1 MKYEITA
8 TIVTYKN
15 NLKVLRKAI
24 QSFLNTKMSVCLYI
38 VDNSPTMEIKCLCD
52 DKRIIY
58 IYNNANIGFGAGH
71 NIIMSNAYKL
81 GSYHLVLNPDIYFQ
95 KGVVEEL
102 FNYMENN
109 SSIDLVLPDV
119 LYPNGDRQYLPK
131 LLPTM
136 SNLLIRRFP
145 FSKKILERKN
155 FLYEM
160 KFVDYLNPFE
170 IAIASGCFSFFRS
183 SLINK
188 GVLYD
193 DRYFMY
199 FEDFDIS
206 RQVQKYSKIMCYP
219 QVQVYHEYE
228 RGSHKSKRLFMI
240 FIKSL
245 FSYFKKWG
253 FFFDRERNM
262 INKRIIK
269 LNTK

>member
-1 MKYEITA
+1 MKYNITSA
-8 TIVTYKN
+8 IVVYKN
-15 NLKVLRKAI
+15 DMVVLKRAI
-24 QSFLNTKMSVCLYI
+24 ESFLSTDLNVRLYI
-38 VDNSPTMEIKCLCD
+38 VDNSPTDEIKFLCKD
-52 DKRIIY
+52 DKIEY
-58 IYNNANIGFGAGH
+58 IFNNKNIGFGAAH
-71 NIIMSNAYKL
+71 NIIMNDAYKL
-81 GSYHLVLNPDIYFQ
+81 GKYHLVLNPDIYFK
-95 KGVVEEL
+95 KGIIEEL